1 MTEPSTPPPE
11 GSAKVAVRGTA
22 SPGLT
27 ETGKLRILTAQ
38 EIEAA
43 RSETAR
49 TQEALKE
56 SEARFRTLFE
66 SSPNGIF
73 ITDPETLEIL
83 DCNTQAC
90 RMNGYAREELVGRD
104 INLLHPE
111 EVRAQTKGGPEGR
124 ARFVEQL
131 RARGVITVESVHLRK
146 DGTTFPM
153 ETSMCLLELG
163 GRDVV
168 MGIDRD
174 ISERKRAEEELAR
187 HREHL
192 EELVASRT
200 AELAVERD
208 RAEAADRLKS
218 AFLATMSH
226 ELRTP
231 LNSIIGFTGVLL
243 KGLGGPLTD
252 EQSRQLGMVKSSAQ
266 HLLALINDVLDLSKI
281 EAGQLRVSSAP
292 FVLSEAVEGCLRA
305 LAPAAERK
313 GLSLVSEVDPAIGT
327 VRSDRRRVEQV
338 LLNLVSN
345 AVKFTETG
353 SVTVSAVREGQ
364 WVVTRVRD
372 TGIGISAEDLPNLF
386 RPFQQLESGLTRRF
400 EGTGLGLSI
409 CRRLVEM
416 LGGRIAVE
424 SAPGKGSTFLF
435 RLPAGTEPAG
445 LDTEAQ

>member
-1 MTEPSTPPPE
+1 MTERSTPPSE
-11 GSAKVAVRGTA
+11 GSATVAARGPA
-22 SPGLT
+22 PPGLT
-27 ETGKLRILTAQ
+27 ETGKLRILTAR

-66 SSPNGIF
+66 SSPDGIF
-73 ITDPETLEIL
+73 ITDPDTLEIL
-83 DCNTQAC
+83 DCNAQAC
-90 RMNGYAREELVGRD
+90 EMNGYSREELVGRS

-111 EVRAQTKGGPEGR
+111 EVRAQTTGGPEGR

-131 RARGVITVESVHLRK
+131 RQRGVITVESVHVRK

-174 ISERKRAEEELAR
+174 ISERRRAEEELAR

-243 KGLGGPLTD
+243 KGLGGPLTE

-266 HLLALINDVLDLSKI
+266 HLLVLINDVLDLSKI
-281 EAGQLRVSSAP
+281 EAGQLRVSFTP
-292 FVLSEAVEGCLRA
+292 FALKDAVDDCLRA

-313 GLSLVSEVDPAIGT
+313 GLSLVSEVDPAAGT
-327 VRSDRRRVEQV
+327 ILSDRRRVEQV

-345 AVKFTETG
+345 AVKFTEAG
-353 SVTVSAVREGQ
+353 SVRVSAAREGT
-364 WVVTRVRD
+364 WVVIRVRD
-372 TGIGISAEDLPNLF
+372 TGIGIAAEDLPNLF

-416 LGGRIAVE
+416 LRGEISVE
-424 SAPGKGSTFLF
+424 SVPGRGSTFSF
-435 RLPAGTEPAG
+435 RLPAGEAPADIGTEG
-445 LDTEAQ
+445 R

>member
-1 MTEPSTPPPE
+1 MTERSTPPPE
-11 GSAKVAVRGTA
+11 GSATIAA
-22 SPGLT
+22 SGPAPSGLT
-27 ETGKLRILTAQ
+27 ETGKLRILTAR

-66 SSPNGIF
+66 SSPDGIF

-83 DCNTQAC
+83 DCNTEAC
-90 RMNGYAREELVGRD
+90 RMNGYARGELVGRS
-104 INLLHPE
+104 INILHPE

-124 ARFVEQL
+124 ARFIEQL
-131 RARGVITVESVHLRK
+131 RTRGVITVESVHVRK

-174 ISERKRAEEELAR
+174 IS
-187 HREHL
+187 
-192 EELVASRT
+192 ELVASRT

-243 KGLGGPLTD
+243 KGLGGPLTE

-281 EAGQLRVSSAP
+281 EAGELRVSSAP
-292 FVLSEAVEGCLRA
+292 FALAEAVEGCLRA
-305 LAPAAERK
+305 LAPAAEKK
-313 GLSLVSEVDPAIGT
+313 GLSLVAEVDPAVGT

-353 SVTVSAVREGQ
+353 SVTVSAVREGP

-409 CRRLVEM
+409 CRRLAEM
-416 LGGRIAVE
+416 LRGEITVE
-424 SAPGKGSTFLF
+424 SAPGAGSTFSF
-435 RLPAGTEPAG
+435 RLPAGEAPADIGTEG
-445 LDTEAQ
+445 R

>member
-1 MTEPSTPPPE
+1 MTERSTPPPE
-11 GSAKVAVRGTA
+11 GSATIAA
-22 SPGLT
+22 SGPAPSGLT
-27 ETGKLRILTAQ
+27 ETGQLRILTAR

-66 SSPNGIF
+66 SSPDGIF

-83 DCNTQAC
+83 DCNTEAC
-90 RMNGYAREELVGRD
+90 RMNGYARGELVGRS
-104 INLLHPE
+104 INILHPE

-124 ARFVEQL
+124 ARFIEQL
-131 RARGVITVESVHLRK
+131 RTRGVITVESVHVRK

-174 ISERKRAEEELAR
+174 ISERRRAEEELAR
-187 HREHL
+187 HRELL

-243 KGLGGPLTD
+243 KGLGGPLTE

-266 HLLALINDVLDLSKI
+266 HLLALINDILDLSKI
-281 EAGQLRVSSAP
+281 EAGELRVSSAP
-292 FVLSEAVEGCLRA
+292 FALAEAVEGCLRA
-305 LAPAAERK
+305 LAPAAEKK
-313 GLSLVSEVDPAIGT
+313 GLSLVAEVDPAVGT

-353 SVTVSAVREGQ
+353 SVTVSAVREGP

-409 CRRLVEM
+409 CRRLAEM
-416 LGGRIAVE
+416 LRGEITVE
-424 SAPGKGSTFLF
+424 SAPGAGSTFSF
-435 RLPAGTEPAG
+435 RLPAGEAPADIGTEG
-445 LDTEAQ
+445 R

>member
-1 MTEPSTPPPE
+1 MTERSIPPPE
-11 GSAKVAVRGTA
+11 VSATVAARGA
-22 SPGLT
+22 APPGLT
-27 ETGKLRILTAQ
+27 ETGKLRILTAR

-43 RSETAR
+43 RNETAR

-66 SSPNGIF
+66 SSPDGIF
-73 ITDPETLEIL
+73 ITDPDTLEIL

-90 RMNGYAREELVGRD
+90 EMNGYAREELVGRS

-111 EVRAQTKGGPEGR
+111 EVRAQTTGGADGR
-124 ARFVEQL
+124 ARFVAQL
-131 RARGVITVESVHLRK
+131 REKGVITVESVHVRR

-163 GRDVV
+163 GRAVV

-174 ISERKRAEEELAR
+174 ISERRRAEEELAR

-243 KGLGGPLTD
+243 KGLGGPLTE

-266 HLLALINDVLDLSKI
+266 HLLVLINDVLDLSKI
-281 EAGQLRVSSAP
+281 EAGQLRMSFTP
-292 FVLSEAVEGCLRA
+292 FSPKDAVDDCLRA

-313 GLSLVSEVDPAIGT
+313 GLSLVAEVDPGT
-327 VRSDRRRVEQV
+327 GTILSDRRRVEQV

-345 AVKFTETG
+345 AVKFTEAG
-353 SVTVSAVREGQ
+353 SVTVSAAREGA

-372 TGIGISAEDLPNLF
+372 TGIGIAAADLPNLF

-416 LGGRIAVE
+416 LRGEITVE
-424 SAPGKGSTFLF
+424 SAPGKGSTFSF
-435 RLPAGTEPAG
+435 RLPAGAEPSGSGTEG
-445 LDTEAQ
+445 R

>member
-1 MTEPSTPPPE
+1 MTERSVPPPE
-11 GSAKVAVRGTA
+11 VSATA
-22 SPGLT
+22 AARSTAPPELT
-27 ETGKLRILTAQ
+27 ETGKLRILTAR

-73 ITDPETLEIL
+73 ITEPETLEIL
-83 DCNTQAC
+83 DCNAQAC
-90 RMNGYAREELVGRD
+90 SMNGYAREELVGRS
-104 INLLHPE
+104 INLLHPV
-111 EVRAQTKGGPEGR
+111 EVRAQTTGGAEGR

-131 RARGVITVESVHLRK
+131 RQKGVITVESVHVRK

-153 ETSMCLLELG
+153 ETSMCLIELG

-174 ISERKRAEEELAR
+174 ISERRRAEEELAR

-243 KGLGGPLTD
+243 KGLGGPLTE

-281 EAGQLRVSSAP
+281 EAGQLRMAFAP
-292 FVLSEAVEGCLRA
+292 FALKDAVDECLRA
-305 LAPAAERK
+305 LAPTAEKK
-313 GLSLVSEVDPAIGT
+313 GLTLVAEVDPGAGT
-327 VRSDRRRVEQV
+327 IRSDRRRVEQV

-345 AVKFTETG
+345 AVKFTEAG
-353 SVTVSAVREGQ
+353 GVTVSVVRDGP

-372 TGIGISAEDLPNLF
+372 SGIGIAAEDLPNLF

-416 LGGRIAVE
+416 LQGEITVA
-424 SAPGKGSTFLF
+424 SAPGEGSTFSF
-435 RLPAGTEPAG
+435 RLPAGEEPAECG
-445 LDTEAQ
+445 TEGR

>member
-1 MTEPSTPPPE
+1 MTERSTPPSE
-11 GSAKVAVRGTA
+11 GSATVAARGPA
-22 SPGLT
+22 PPGLT
-27 ETGKLRILTAQ
+27 ETGKLRILTAR

-66 SSPNGIF
+66 SSPDGIF
-73 ITDPETLEIL
+73 ITDPDTLEIL
-83 DCNTQAC
+83 DCNAQAC
-90 RMNGYAREELVGRD
+90 EMNGYSREELVGRS

-111 EVRAQTKGGPEGR
+111 EVRAQTTGGPEGR

-131 RARGVITVESVHLRK
+131 RQRGVITVESVHVRK

-174 ISERKRAEEELAR
+174 ISERRRAEEELAR

-243 KGLGGPLTD
+243 KGLGGPLTE

-266 HLLALINDVLDLSKI
+266 HLLVLNNDVHDLSKN
-281 EAGQLRVSSAP
+281 EAGQLRVSFTP
-292 FVLSEAVEGCLRA
+292 FALKDAVDDCLRA

-313 GLSLVSEVDPAIGT
+313 GLSLVSEVDPAAGT
-327 VRSDRRRVEQV
+327 ILSDRRRVEQV

-345 AVKFTETG
+345 AVKFTEAG
-353 SVTVSAVREGQ
+353 SVRVSAAREGT
-364 WVVTRVRD
+364 WVVIRVRD
-372 TGIGISAEDLPNLF
+372 TGIGIAAEDLPNLF

-416 LGGRIAVE
+416 LRGEISVE
-424 SAPGKGSTFLF
+424 SVPGRGSTFSF
-435 RLPAGTEPAG
+435 RLPAGGEPG
-445 LDTEAQ
+445 GRDTEGR

>member
-1 MTEPSTPPPE
+1 MTEHCTPHPE
-11 GSAKVAVRGTA
+11 GSAKVATRGTA
-22 SPGLT
+22 SPELT

-90 RMNGYAREELVGRD
+90 RMNGYAREELVGRS

-131 RARGVITVESVHLRK
+131 RAKGVITVESVHVRK

-243 KGLGGPLTD
+243 KGLSGPLTE

-292 FVLSEAVEGCLRA
+292 FVLREAVEGCLRA

-313 GLSLVSEVDPAIGT
+313 GLFLVAEVDPAIGT

-353 SVTVSAVREGQ
+353 SVTVSASREGP

-372 TGIGISAEDLPNLF
+372 TGIGVAAEDLPNLF

-409 CRRLVEM
+409 CRRLAEM
-416 LGGRIAVE
+416 LQGEITVE
-424 SAPGKGSTFLF
+424 SAPGAGSTFSF
-435 RLPAGTEPAG
+435 RLPAGEAPADIGTEG
-445 LDTEAQ
+445 R

>member
-1 MTEPSTPPPE
+1 MTERSAPPPDV
-11 GSAKVAVRGTA
+11 SATVATRGA
-22 SPGLT
+22 APPGLT
-27 ETGKLRILTAQ
+27 ETGKLRILTAR

-66 SSPNGIF
+66 SSPDGIF

-83 DCNTQAC
+83 DCNAQASA
-90 RMNGYAREELVGRD
+90 MNGYAREELVGRS
-104 INLLHPE
+104 INVLHPE
-111 EVRAQTKGGPEGR
+111 EVRAQTTGGPEGR
-124 ARFVEQL
+124 ARFMEQL
-131 RARGVITVESVHLRK
+131 REKGVITVESVHVRK

-243 KGLGGPLTD
+243 KGLGGPLTE

-266 HLLALINDVLDLSKI
+266 HLLVLINDVLDLSKI
-281 EAGQLRVSSAP
+281 EAGQLRTSLTP
-292 FVLSEAVEGCLRA
+292 FALKDAVDESLRA
-305 LAPAAERK
+305 LAPAAEKK
-313 GLSLVSEVDPAIGT
+313 GLTLVSEVDPATGT
-327 VRSDRRRVEQV
+327 ILSDRRRVEQI

-345 AVKFTETG
+345 AVKFTEAG
-353 SVTVSAVREGQ
+353 SVTVSAAREGA

-372 TGIGISAEDLPNLF
+372 TGIGIAAEDLPNLF

-416 LGGRIAVE
+416 LRGEISVE
-424 SAPGKGSTFLF
+424 SAPGKGSMFSF
-435 RLPAGTEPAG
+435 RLPAGEEPAG
-445 LDTEAQ
+445 HGGEGR

>member
-1 MTEPSTPPPE
+1 MTERSTPPSE
-11 GSAKVAVRGTA
+11 GSATVAARGPA
-22 SPGLT
+22 PPGLT
-27 ETGKLRILTAQ
+27 ETGKLRILTAR

-66 SSPNGIF
+66 SSPDGIF
-73 ITDPETLEIL
+73 ITDPDTLEIL
-83 DCNTQAC
+83 DCNAQAC
-90 RMNGYAREELVGRD
+90 EMNGYSREELVGRS

-111 EVRAQTKGGPEGR
+111 EVRAQTTGGPEGR

-131 RARGVITVESVHLRK
+131 RQRGVITVESVHVRK

-174 ISERKRAEEELAR
+174 ISERRRAEEELAR

-243 KGLGGPLTD
+243 KGLGGPLTE

-266 HLLALINDVLDLSKI
+266 HLLVLINDVLDLSKI
-281 EAGQLRVSSAP
+281 EAGQLRVSFTP
-292 FVLSEAVEGCLRA
+292 FALKDAVDDCLRA

-313 GLSLVSEVDPAIGT
+313 GLSLVSEVDPAAGT
-327 VRSDRRRVEQV
+327 ILSDRRRVEQV

-345 AVKFTETG
+345 AVKFTEAG
-353 SVTVSAVREGQ
+353 SVRVSAAREGT
-364 WVVTRVRD
+364 WVVIRVRD
-372 TGIGISAEDLPNLF
+372 TGIGIAAEDLPNLF

-416 LGGRIAVE
+416 LRGEISVE
-424 SAPGKGSTFLF
+424 SVPGRGSTFSF
-435 RLPAGTEPAG
+435 RLPAGGEPG
-445 LDTEAQ
+445 GRDTEGR

>member
-1 MTEPSTPPPE
+1 MTERSTPPSE
-11 GSAKVAVRGTA
+11 GSATVAARGPA
-22 SPGLT
+22 PPGLT
-27 ETGKLRILTAQ
+27 ETGKLRILTAR

-66 SSPNGIF
+66 SSPDGIF
-73 ITDPETLEIL
+73 ITDPDTLEIL
-83 DCNTQAC
+83 DCNAQAC
-90 RMNGYAREELVGRD
+90 EMNGYSREELVGRS

-111 EVRAQTKGGPEGR
+111 EVRAQTTGGPEGR

-131 RARGVITVESVHLRK
+131 RQRGVITVESVHVRK

-174 ISERKRAEEELAR
+174 ISERRRAEEELAR

-243 KGLGGPLTD
+243 KGLGGPLTE

-266 HLLALINDVLDLSKI
+266 HLLVLINDVLDLSKI
-281 EAGQLRVSSAP
+281 EAGQLRVSFTP
-292 FVLSEAVEGCLRA
+292 FALKDAVDDCLRA

-313 GLSLVSEVDPAIGT
+313 GLSLVAEVDPAIGT

-345 AVKFTETG
+345 AVKFTEAG
-353 SVTVSAVREGQ
+353 SVRVSAAREGT
-364 WVVTRVRD
+364 WVVIRVRD
-372 TGIGISAEDLPNLF
+372 TGIGIAAEDLPNLF

-416 LGGRIAVE
+416 LRGEISVE
-424 SAPGKGSTFLF
+424 SVPGRGSTFSF
-435 RLPAGTEPAG
+435 RLPAGGEPG
-445 LDTEAQ
+445 GRDTEGR

>member
-1 MTEPSTPPPE
+1 MPERRTPLPE
-11 GSAKVAVRGTA
+11 AAATVAAQETA
-22 SPGLT
+22 SEGLT
-27 ETGKLRILTAQ
+27 ATGKLRILTAR

-66 SSPNGIF
+66 SSPDGIF
-73 ITDPETLEIL
+73 ITEPETLEIL

-90 RMNGYAREELVGRD
+90 EMNGYAREELLGRS

-131 RARGVITVESVHLRK
+131 RERGVITVESVHVRK

-163 GRDVV
+163 GRGVV

-174 ISERKRAEEELAR
+174 ISERRRAEEELAR
-187 HREHL
+187 HRENL

-243 KGLGGPLTD
+243 KGLGGPLTE

-266 HLLALINDVLDLSKI
+266 HLLVLINDVLDLSKI
-281 EAGQLRVSSAP
+281 EAGQLRMSFAP
-292 FVLSEAVEGCLRA
+292 FVLKDAVEGCVRA
-305 LAPAAERK
+305 LAPAAEKK
-313 GLSLVSEVDPAIGT
+313 GLVLVTELDPATGT
-327 VRSDRRRVEQV
+327 LVSDRRRVEQV
-338 LLNLVSN
+338 LLNLLSN
-345 AVKFTETG
+345 AVKFTEAGT
-353 SVTVSAVREGQ
+353 VTVSAAREGA
-364 WVVTRVRD
+364 WIVTRVRD
-372 TGIGISAEDLPNLF
+372 TGIGISAADLPNLF

-416 LGGRIAVE
+416 LQGEITVE
-424 SAPGKGSTFLF
+424 SAPGEGSTFSF
-435 RLPAGTEPAG
+435 RLPAGPEPG
-445 LDTEAQ
+445 GRGTEAA